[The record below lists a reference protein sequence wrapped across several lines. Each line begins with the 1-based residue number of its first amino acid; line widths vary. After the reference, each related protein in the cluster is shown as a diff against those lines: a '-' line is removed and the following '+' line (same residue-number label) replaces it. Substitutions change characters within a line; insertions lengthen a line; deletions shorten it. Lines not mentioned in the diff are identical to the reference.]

1 MRISDWSSDVCSS
14 DLFDQ
19 VWRTANRAHRP
30 VILFLAVGVAMHEH
44 RHVAPRE
51 CGLMVR
57 DRVERDTRF
66 RDDAFAVALR
76 DSSVILDPF
85 GLKTALTHARRCGA
99 DLVLRLKV
107 DALRFVAA
115 MIYAG
120 VHIQFRK
127 PIGKT
132 SCRARLGKS
141 VCISGGAD

>member
-1 MRISDWSSDVCSS
+1 MTVYEDRISDWSSDVCSS
-14 DLFDQ
+14 DL
-19 VWRTANRAHRP
+19 
-30 VILFLAVGVAMHEH
+30 
-44 RHVAPRE
+44 
-51 CGLMVR
+51 
-57 DRVERDTRF
+57 F

-120 VHIQFRK
+120 VNIQFRK
-127 PIGKT
+127 PRVDMIGPTRSEEHT
-132 SCRARLGKS
+132 SELQSLMR
-141 VCISGGAD
+141 ISYAVFCLKKKYYNK